1 VIQQN
6 LVKLQ
11 GIVTPRFYGLL
22 GSIQAN
28 EHEMWAAVVED
39 GGQAISKIW
48 AADTRILY
56 VLSQSLFV
64 LADNKE
70 MRYLD
75 SIISSIKLESFTT
88 TLSCD
93 ISSGRKILVLYD

>member
-1 VIQQN
+1 
-6 LVKLQ
+6 
-11 GIVTPRFYGLL
+11 
-22 GSIQAN
+22 
-28 EHEMWAAVVED
+28 MWAAVVEN